1 MSSLFTIDS
10 NDFAGT
16 QWQVSDGPDTD
27 FADNMSAGYD
37 RFNRAMSITMIQ
49 ENYVAE
55 LSPIIDQVKDATG
68 ELLMNPGSMLEYIQG
83 RTGGWNKYEEKI
95 NELRERAEPL
105 GREGPDREVIPRR
118 I

>member
-37 RFNRAMSITMIQ
+37 RFSRAMSITMIQ

-55 LSPIIDQVKDATG
+55 LSPIIDKVKDATG
-68 ELLMNPGSMLEYIQG
+68 ERQMNPGG
-83 RTGGWNKYEEKI
+83 
-95 NELRERAEPL
+95 ELQFMQDTDKKGKAKTRAAQAV
-105 GREGPDREVIPRR
+105 GIGMRKS
-118 I
+118 